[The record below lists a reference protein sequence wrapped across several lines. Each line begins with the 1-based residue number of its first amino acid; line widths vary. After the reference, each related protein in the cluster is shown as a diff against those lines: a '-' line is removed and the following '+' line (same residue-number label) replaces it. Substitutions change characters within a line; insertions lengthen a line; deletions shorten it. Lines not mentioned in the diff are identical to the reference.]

1 LLFGRRKTKSDRSI
15 DLSRSRIRLAVLDYF
30 NKARSTKI
38 KINGIK
44 EDKITCLYNA
54 NHCFLD
60 GLGEKKRYIL
70 HLREM
75 LRISS
80 LSKNRLIGEAGNE
93 EILGARTVRRLHFGS
108 KDSKNISC
116 RSGQRNASADATNET
131 AEAVEVAAVAA
142 GVVAEVACT
151 ATLCPLARPRTM
163 LRTSEAANWYRLQHS
178 RATSVHFLLTSPTTN
193 QRRKHYS
200 L

>member
-1 LLFGRRKTKSDRSI
+1 MLFGRRKTKRDRSI
-15 DLSRSRIRLAVLDYF
+15 DLSHSHIRLAVLSYF
-30 NKARSTKI
+30 NKVRSTKI
-38 KINGIK
+38 KINGMK
-44 EDKITCLYNA
+44 EDKITCLYYA
-54 NHCFLD
+54 DHRFLD
-60 GLGEKKRYIL
+60 GLDEKKDTFSTEN
-70 HLREM
+70 EM

-142 GVVAEVACT
+142 GVAAGVACT
-151 ATLCPLARPRTM
+151 ATLYPLARPRTM
-163 LRTSEAANWYRLQHS
+163 LRTSEAANWYRLRH
-178 RATSVHFLLTSPTTN
+178 
-193 QRRKHYS
+193 
-200 L
+200 